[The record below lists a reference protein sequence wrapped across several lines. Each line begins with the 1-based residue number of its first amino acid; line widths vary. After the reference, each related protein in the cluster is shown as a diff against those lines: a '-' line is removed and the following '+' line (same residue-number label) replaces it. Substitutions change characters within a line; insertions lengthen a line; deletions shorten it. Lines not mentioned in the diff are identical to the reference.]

1 MRIADQW
8 ETMDPLGEGGMGM
21 VWKVRHY
28 QMEEYILAV
37 KMLSPELMEN
47 QSLVA
52 RFYREGSVM
61 SRFRHDHIVRV
72 FSAGA
77 VYDESLR
84 RHYILMEYIPGKALR
99 DHLKDIRKGD
109 RKPFSLA
116 EVIELARQVGEA
128 LAHAHN
134 QTPPV
139 IHRDIKPGNIM
150 IENPSKKY
158 PLGRAVLM
166 DWGIA
171 KELKD
176 SDDTQLTGMWMM
188 VGTPKYCSPEQMR
201 PLDAIT
207 GSTDIYSL
215 GMVLYE
221 MYTGRQFFAD
231 LDTESVVRKVRDDPE
246 ENEPHFDQPTPPA
259 FSALIRKAIAKSRS
273 RRYQRIE
280 EFLRDLEL
288 CREVDEELTAA
299 TVVRPVA
306 AVVEPENREGLRRR
320 LEEQQRGITLELQQE
335 TSKVREQATQEG
347 AEEWA
352 NALLQQAIVQEQEGA
367 KRLAERNY
375 PLAQDAYNEA
385 IRLFGQARD
394 EAVAFALRRAEQAR
408 NEMMTAKAD
417 AERYRAREKARRFY
431 TSGLALENEGSE
443 RWEQKRYH
451 QAWEVFTKAK
461 SAFED
466 ARELAAETLRNDAQT
481 AREQVETS
489 RESAAAVGA
498 VELARSQ
505 FETASQYAEEAAA
518 ALERED
524 FTQAR
529 QLYESAAQQYM
540 RALQQARVE
549 RERQEAIAAQ
559 RQAAADAH
567 ARLEETKASGDALR
581 LAVEEQWAEAQQWES
596 RGEEAYRNEQYEE
609 AQQAY
614 EQALRGYA
622 KAKEEGAMLQRA
634 AIQART
640 QAEQA
645 QAAAQQAQASV
656 YANEVFQ
663 EGEEAWQRA
672 TRSYEEGRY
681 GLTVAQYEAA
691 AHRYQAAQTEAEQA
705 RRLHAQAVEQQQ
717 QAAQAQQTAVTAQAE
732 LYASDLFHQAQAA
745 HVQGEQHLVAR
756 RWEDARV
763 AFAQARAAFSQAQQE
778 ARQTKKQAQQ
788 AAEAAREQAV
798 GARRE
803 AVTGERLFPERWA
816 QAVAIVTQATQA
828 LTAEDY
834 ETAQTGFTQATAEF
848 RQLFEAVREIAE
860 REALKAA
867 AEAAQERVEE
877 RRKSALAVD
886 AQELARPTF
895 DEAEKR
901 AREANEVFAQEQF
914 THARRLYEAVAQ
926 LYDQAQQQAQAE
938 RARRELLAAQRQAA
952 DETKQQLL
960 TAKVAGAAFQQSE
973 EEQWAEA
980 QRWEQHGEDAY
991 QGEQYEEAQRAYEAA
1006 AQQYAQVQVEG
1017 ARRKHAVEKAR
1028 TEAVRVQQTA
1038 REAGAQEYAADL
1050 WQQSERQWGE
1060 AEQQEQSGH
1069 YGQAAVQ
1076 YEAARQAYTAAHTA
1090 AVAARRRHEQAITA
1104 RERAAGARQEAIAA
1118 QAEEYAQDRF
1128 QQAQTAY
1135 AQGETYLQEKR
1146 WGEAAEAFA
1155 RAHPLF
1161 TQAQQAAQQARTQ
1174 ARQAAE
1180 VARAQAIAAQQAAAG
1195 GEKQFAERWAQAVSL
1210 FAQASQLL
1218 AAEDYSAA
1226 QTGLTQAVA
1235 QFQHIADAV
1244 QELAERE
1251 ARKAAAETAREHAER
1266 CREEAIAAEG
1276 ATLAR
1281 DLFAS
1286 ADQCAQEAVTA
1297 FAQENFIQAQ
1307 QQYEAAAQLYGQA
1320 RQQAQAERQR
1330 QELLV
1335 AQRRAADEAQQQL
1348 LVAKEAGTVFQQAVE
1363 EHWAEAQRW
1372 EQQGEEAYRK
1382 EQYEEALHA
1391 YEAGTQQYRQVRQE
1405 GEQRQQKAE
1414 GTRAQA
1420 EQARAAA
1427 MQARVQEYA
1436 ADLFRQGESAEQ
1448 TAGHAYTERR
1458 YPQATQHYAQ
1468 AVLQYEK
1475 ARATAEEGQRLHEQA
1490 LAGKKQSEKAQQG
1503 AVAAEAQPYVP
1514 ELFAQAQAA
1523 HAQGE
1528 QHRQAKRWDEAAEA
1542 FAQAGTFFAQAQQEA
1557 QRVKAQAR
1565 QAAVSARAE
1574 AVAAQQEAATG
1585 EPIFP
1590 EQWQA
1595 GRAILAQADQA
1606 LEKEDYRTAQPGFV
1620 QALTLFRKLHHDT
1633 IIHIQKGKAEQ
1644 AKARTLELQTQTSGI
1659 KGRQKKRAEKVW
1671 TNAELLFQQGK
1682 YDEAGASYEEAAAL
1696 LAALQEKAVQPGGTT
1711 GMRRPAVLFGAGG
1724 GLLAAGIA
1732 LYWGLVVQEPIAH
1745 PPPLPEPISK
1755 GEPQPGAEVPVPPQ
1769 TDPETRSPVDVSRG
1783 EQEQEPSPQIAK
1795 QESPP
1800 DDKQVEKADE
1810 TPDDQRLAALT
1821 PSVPSEPL
1829 SPPQLEPPA
1838 IAPPQ
1843 ITTAEPRA
1851 KEVTVDEGQKLA
1863 FAVEAK
1869 GEGKLQYT
1877 WELDGKRQAEGK
1889 AWTYQPGFDD
1899 GGGKPKEVKVV
1910 VSDGKTLSTEQIW
1923 QVRVQDV
1930 NRPPQIAR
1938 TTPKAG
1944 AVEMTVGETQKLS
1957 VQAADPDKG
1966 DRLTYVWSLD
1976 GKKMAEGETPNWQ
1989 IPPSTSAG
1997 QYQVTAE
2004 VKDKAGLKDQVAWN
2018 VTVKAPAQPPLITA
2032 ASPRD
2037 EKLTTRTGEP
2047 LDFSVTAN
2055 VADGSSAAA
2064 RRLRYQWTVN
2074 NASPRRTDTGQ
2085 FRFTETKSGTYQL
2098 QVVAIS
2104 PEGLQSSAKKW
2115 TIEVKAP
2122 DIAALPPEPVTPP
2135 RPSPT
2140 ELSETEA
2147 RNWLETIYRQAW
2159 EGKKVDTLV
2168 QLGEVPAQE
2177 AARLQA
2183 ILNGYK
2189 SFSVSLRDISVQK
2202 DGKNRAIVKFT
2213 RVDTVDGRTLPHPP
2227 KQMTIEKQPDGRIAG
2242 WR

>member
-8 ETMDPLGEGGMGM
+8 ETMEPLGEGGMGM

-47 QSLVA
+47 QALVA

-77 VYDESLR
+77 VYDENLR
-84 RHYILMEYIPGKALR
+84 RHYILMECIQGKALR
-99 DHLKDIRKGD
+99 DHLKDIRKGE

-116 EVIELARQVGEA
+116 EVVELGRQVGEA

-171 KELKD
+171 KELKE

-201 PLDAIT
+201 PLDAVT

-320 LEEQQRGITLELQQE
+320 LEEQQRGLTLELQQE
-335 TSKVREQATQEG
+335 TSKVREQATQAG

-352 NALLQQAIVQEQEGA
+352 NTLLQQAVVQEQEGA

-408 NEMMTAKAD
+408 SEMLTAKAD

-431 TSGLALENEGSE
+431 TSGLALENEGGE

-466 ARELAAETLRNDAQT
+466 ARELAAETLRNEAQT
-481 AREQVETS
+481 AQEHVEAS
-489 RESAAAVGA
+489 RENAVAAGA
-498 VELARSQ
+498 AELARSQ
-505 FETASQYAEEAAA
+505 FETASQHVEEAAA
-518 ALERED
+518 ALGRED

-529 QLYESAAQQYM
+529 QLYESAAQQYL

-549 RERQEAIAAQ
+549 RERQEALAAQ
-559 RQAAADAH
+559 RQAAEDAR
-567 ARLEETKASGDALR
+567 ARLEETKASGEALR

-596 RGEEAYRNEQYEE
+596 RGEEAYRSEQYEQ

-622 KAKEEGAMLQRA
+622 KAQEEGAILQRA

-640 QAEQA
+640 HAEQA
-645 QAAAQQAQASV
+645 QAAAQHAQAPT
-656 YANEVFQ
+656 YANEIYQ

-672 TRSYEEGRY
+672 TRAYEEGRY
-681 GLTVAQYEAA
+681 GLTVGQYEAA
-691 AHRYQAAQTEAEQA
+691 THRYQAAQTAAEQA
-705 RRLHAQAVEQQQ
+705 RRLHTQAVEQQQ
-717 QAAQAQQTAVTAQAE
+717 QATQAQQVAVAAQAE
-732 LYASDLFHQAQAA
+732 RYASDLFHQAQAA
-745 HVQGEQHLVAR
+745 HVQGEQHLAAR
-756 RWEDARV
+756 CWEDARA
-763 AFAQARAAFSQAQQE
+763 AFAQACTVFSQAQQE
-778 ARQTKKQAQQ
+778 ARQAKKQAQQ
-788 AAEAAREQAV
+788 AAEAAREQAG

-803 AVTGERLFPERWA
+803 AVAGEQLFPKRWA

-828 LTAEDY
+828 LAVEDY
-834 ETAQTGFTQATAEF
+834 EAARRGFTQATAEF
-848 RQLFEAVREIAE
+848 RQLFEAIREIAE

-877 RRKSALAVD
+877 RRKNARA
-886 AQELARPTF
+886 AGAPELARSTF

-901 AREANEVFAQEQF
+901 AGETDEVFAQEQF
-914 THARRLYEAVAQ
+914 THARRLYDEVAQ
-926 LYDQAQQQAQAE
+926 LYDQARQQAQAE
-938 RARRELLAAQRQAA
+938 RERRELLAAQRQAA
-952 DETKQQLL
+952 EEARQHLL
-960 TAKVAGAAFQQSE
+960 TAKAAGAAFQQAA

-991 QGEQYEEAQRAYEAA
+991 QGEQYAEAQRAYAAA
-1006 AQQYAQVQVEG
+1006 AQQYGQVQVEG
-1017 ARRKHAVEKAR
+1017 ERNKQAAETAR
-1028 TEAVRVQQTA
+1028 TEAAGMQQTA
-1038 REAGAQEYAADL
+1038 REAGAPEYAADL
-1050 WQQSERQWGE
+1050 WQQSERQWSE
-1060 AEQQEQSGH
+1060 AEQQEQRGH
-1069 YGQAAVQ
+1069 YGQAAAQ
-1076 YEAARQAYTAAHTA
+1076 YEAARQAYTAAQTA
-1090 AVAARRRHEQAITA
+1090 AVAARRRHEQAITV
-1104 RERAAGARQEAIAA
+1104 RERAAGARQAAIAA
-1118 QAEEYAQDRF
+1118 QAEEYAPDHL

-1135 AQGETYLQEKR
+1135 VQGETHLQEKR

-1155 RAHPLF
+1155 QAHPLF
-1161 TQAQQAAQQARTQ
+1161 TQARQAAQQAKDQ

-1180 VARAQAIAAQQAAAG
+1180 AAHTQALAARQAAAS
-1195 GEKQFAERWAQAVSL
+1195 GEKQFAEQWAQAVRR

-1218 AAEDYSAA
+1218 AAEDYQAA
-1226 QTGLTQAVA
+1226 QTGLTQAA
-1235 QFQHIADAV
+1235 TQFQHIADAV

-1251 ARKAAAETAREHAER
+1251 ARKAAAAAAREHAER
-1266 CREEAIAAEG
+1266 YKKEAMAAEG

-1281 DLFAS
+1281 DLCAS
-1286 ADQCAQEAVTA
+1286 AEQCAHEAETA
-1297 FAQENFIQAQ
+1297 LAQENFLQAQ
-1307 QQYEAAAQLYGQA
+1307 QQYEAAARFYEQA
-1320 RQQAQAERQR
+1320 WQQAQAERQR
-1330 QELLV
+1330 RERLA
-1335 AQRRAADEAQQQL
+1335 AQRRAAEDARQQL
-1348 LVAKEAGTVFQQAVE
+1348 LAAKAASVDFQPAVE
-1363 EHWAEAQRW
+1363 EPWAEAQRW

-1382 EQYEEALHA
+1382 EQYAEALRA
-1391 YEAGTQQYRQVRQE
+1391 YEAGAQQYTQVRQE

-1414 GTRAQA
+1414 GTRVQA
-1420 EQARAAA
+1420 EQARVAAV
-1427 MQARVQEYA
+1427 QAQAQEYA
-1436 ADLFRQGESAEQ
+1436 EELFRQGESAEQ
-1448 TAGHAYTERR
+1448 AAGHAYTERR
-1458 YPQATQHYAQ
+1458 YAQATQHYAQ

-1475 ARATAEEGQRLHEQA
+1475 ARTAAEEGQRLHEQA

-1503 AVAAEAQPYVP
+1503 AVAAEVQPYVP

-1523 HAQGE
+1523 HVQGE
-1528 QHRQAKRWDEAAEA
+1528 QHLQAKRWDEAVEA
-1542 FAQAGTFFAQAQQEA
+1542 FAQAGTFFVQAQQEA

-1565 QAAVSARAE
+1565 QAAASARAE
-1574 AVAAQQEAATG
+1574 AVAAQQEAAAG

-1620 QALTLFRKLHHDT
+1620 QALTLFRKIHHDT

-1644 AKARTLELQTQTSGI
+1644 AKARTFELQTKTAEI

-1682 YDEAGASYEEAAAL
+1682 YDEARASYEEAAAL
-1696 LAALQEKAVQPGGTT
+1696 LAGLQEKVLQSGGTT
-1711 GMRRPAVLFGAGG
+1711 GMRRPAVLFGASG

-1732 LYWGLVVQEPIAH
+1732 LYWGLAGQTPVIAQR
-1745 PPPLPEPISK
+1745 PPLSETTPEVK
-1755 GEPQPGAEVPVPPQ
+1755 PQPEVQSPVPPQ
-1769 TDPETRSPVDVSRG
+1769 PAPEPRPPVEISQKEPDRKTSPKIDETKSL
-1783 EQEQEPSPQIAK
+1783 
-1795 QESPP
+1795 P
-1800 DDKQVEKADE
+1800 DDKQVEKTDE

-1821 PSVPSEPL
+1821 PSVPAEPS

-1851 KEVTVDEGQKLA
+1851 KEVTVDEGQKRA
-1863 FAVEAK
+1863 FAVEAE

-1877 WELDGKRQAEGK
+1877 WLLDGKRQAEGK

-1957 VQAADPDKG
+1957 VQATDPDK
-1966 DRLTYVWSLD
+1966 DPLTYVWSLD
-1976 GKKMAEGETPNWQ
+1976 GKKMAEGETRDWQ

-2018 VTVKAPAQPPLITA
+2018 VTIKAPAQPPLITA

-2037 EKLTTRTGEP
+2037 DKLTTRTGEP

-2055 VADGSSAAA
+2055 VADGSAAAA

-2085 FRFTETKSGTYQL
+2085 FRFTETKPGTYQL
-2098 QVVAIS
+2098 QVVAMS
-2104 PEGLQSSAKKW
+2104 PEGLQSAAKKW

-2122 DIAALPPEPVTPP
+2122 DID
-2135 RPSPT
+2135 
-2140 ELSETEA
+2140 LSEEEV
-2147 RNWLETIYRQAW
+2147 REWLEKTYRQAW

-2168 QLGEVPAQE
+2168 QLGEIPSQSASKVEDQ
-2177 AARLQA
+2177 LK
-2183 ILNGYK
+2183 GYR
-2189 SFSVSLRDISVQK
+2189 SYSVALKDIEIRK
-2202 DGKNRAIVKFT
+2202 DGRNRATVEFS
-2213 RVDTVDGRTLPHPP
+2213 RVDTIDGRPMPLPVRFVR
-2227 KQMTIEKQPDGRIAG
+2227 KCEKQGDRLIC
-2242 WR
+2242 RQ